1 VPFSQA
7 RQSGKCAK
15 ISLAID
21 SLEGAFHYCMLV
33 VGAVSFP
40 Q

>member
-1 VPFSQA
+1 MPFSQA
-7 RQSGKCAK
+7 RQGGKYAK

-21 SLEGAFHYCMLV
+21 SLEGAFHYSMS